1 MTAQELQ
8 LRLKMFAYR
17 VVKLQH
23 AMSSNLT
30 EEIIIKQLVRSAFS
44 SAANYRA
51 ACRAQTKKSFVSK
64 LSIAL
69 EEIDESFF
77 WLEVIRDL
85 QLIKPELLDLLI
97 IEAEELTKILSAS
110 RKKSLI
116 NTINKSTINKS

>member
-97 IEAEELTKILSAS
+97 IEAEELTKILSSS